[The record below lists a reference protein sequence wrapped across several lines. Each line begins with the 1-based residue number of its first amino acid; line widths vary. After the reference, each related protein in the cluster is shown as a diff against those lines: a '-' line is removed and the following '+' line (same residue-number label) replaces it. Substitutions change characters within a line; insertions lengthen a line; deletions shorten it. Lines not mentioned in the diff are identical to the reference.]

1 MYIDNISEFGA
12 HKPSLLVGLIIKITR
27 SLGKNWFSK
36 RLIFFLRR
44 VALNFS
50 GECIDTELFQGQTR
64 LYTKGNICEKRAL
77 FSPQIFESFERNF
90 ISSYAKDGSIFIDI
104 GSNIGLYSLSVGAR
118 YKDFINTEIHSIEPH
133 PNLFKRLQ
141 FNTSLNKDFPIKIH
155 NLAIMDKNEE
165 FNLKTNESNLG
176 QTVISNEGQIKVI
189 GKNLNTFLKEE
200 NINRITAL
208 KIDVEGNEEKILIPF
223 LKEENKKLFP
233 KIIIIERNDNLWDSD
248 LIKTLNNFNYSIHK
262 KTKMNYILIND

>member
-12 HKPSLLVGLIIKITR
+12 HKPSFLVGLIIKITR

-44 VALNFS
+44 AALNFS
-50 GECIDTELFQGQTR
+50 GECIDTELFKGQAR
-64 LYTKGNICEKRAL
+64 LYTKANICEKRAL

-90 ISSYAKDGSIFIDI
+90 ISNYAKDGAIFIDI
-104 GSNIGLYSLSVGAR
+104 GSNIGLYSLSLGAR
-118 YKDFINTEIHSIEPH
+118 YKDFTNTKIHSIEPH
-133 PNLFKRLQ
+133 PDLYKRLQ

-155 NLAIMDKNEE
+155 NLAIMDKNQE
-165 FNLKTNESNLG
+165 FNLKINENNLG
-176 QTVISNEGQIKVI
+176 QTMISDDGQIKVI
-189 GKNLNTFLKEE
+189 GKKLNTFLKEE
-200 NINRITAL
+200 NINKVSAL
-208 KIDVEGNEEKILIPF
+208 KIDVEGNEEKVLIPF
-223 LKEENKKLFP
+223 LKDENKKLFP

-248 LIKTLNNFNYSIHK
+248 LIKILNNFNFRIYK

>member
-1 MYIDNISEFGA
+1 
-12 HKPSLLVGLIIKITR
+12 
-27 SLGKNWFSK
+27 
-36 RLIFFLRR
+36 
-44 VALNFS
+44 
-50 GECIDTELFQGQTR
+50 
-64 LYTKGNICEKRAL
+64 
-77 FSPQIFESFERNF
+77 
-90 ISSYAKDGSIFIDI
+90 
-104 GSNIGLYSLSVGAR
+104 
-118 YKDFINTEIHSIEPH
+118 
-133 PNLFKRLQ
+133 
-141 FNTSLNKDFPIKIH
+141 
-155 NLAIMDKNEE
+155 MDKNEE

-200 NINRITAL
+200 NINKITAL

>member
-12 HKPSLLVGLIIKITR
+12 HKPSLLVSLIIKITR
-27 SLGKNWFSK
+27 SLGRNWFSK

-50 GECIDTELFQGQTR
+50 GECIDTELFQSQTR

-77 FSPQIFESFERNF
+77 FSPQIFESFERDF
-90 ISSYAKDGSIFIDI
+90 ISSYAKDDAIFIDI
-104 GSNIGLYSLSVGAR
+104 GSNIGLYSLSIGAK
-118 YKDFINTEIHSIEPH
+118 YKDFTNTEIHSIEPH
-133 PNLFKRLQ
+133 PNLFKRLE
-141 FNTSLNKDFPIKIH
+141 FNTSLNKNFPIKIH
-155 NLAIMDKNEE
+155 NFAIMDKNEE

-176 QTVISNEGQIKVI
+176 QTMISDDGQIKVI
-189 GKNLNTFLKEE
+189 GKSLNTFLKEE
-200 NINRITAL
+200 NINKISAL
-208 KIDVEGNEEKILIPF
+208 KIDVEGNEEKVLIPF
-223 LKEENKKLFP
+223 LKDKNKKLFP

-248 LIKTLNNFNYSIHK
+248 LIRTLKNFNFSIHK

>member
-50 GECIDTELFQGQTR
+50 GECIDTELFHSQIR
-64 LYTKGNICEKRAL
+64 LHTKGNICEKRAL
-77 FSPQIFESFERNF
+77 FSPQIFESFERDF
-90 ISSYAKDGSIFIDI
+90 ISSCAEDGSIFIDI
-104 GSNIGLYSLSVGAR
+104 GSNVGLYSLSVGSR
-118 YKDFINTEIHSIEPH
+118 YKDFTNTEIHSIEPH
-133 PNLFKRLQ
+133 PDLFKRLQ
-141 FNTSLNKDFPIKIH
+141 FNTSLNEGFPIKIH

-165 FNLKTNESNLG
+165 FNLKTNDSNLG
-176 QTVISNEGQIKVI
+176 QTVISDDGQIKVT
-189 GKNLNTFLKEE
+189 GKNLITFLKDES
-200 NINRITAL
+200 INEISAL
-208 KIDVEGNEEKILIPF
+208 KIDVEGNEEKVLIPF
-223 LKEENKKLFP
+223 LKDENKKLFP

-248 LIKTLNNFNYSIHK
+248 LIKTLNGFNFRIHK